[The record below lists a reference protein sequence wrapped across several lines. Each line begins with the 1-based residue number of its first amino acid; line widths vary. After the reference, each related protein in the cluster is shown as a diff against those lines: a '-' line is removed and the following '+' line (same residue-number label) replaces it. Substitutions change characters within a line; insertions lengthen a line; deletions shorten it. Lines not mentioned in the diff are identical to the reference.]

1 MYIHYFKLY
10 NISGGLYHD
19 NPFTSAANTQIRHVF
34 CFGAY
39 PRAQRPDILNGAQW
53 TQLSPS
59 SESVTE
65 FVSYL
70 ILSQRIDIQRVI
82 LAKKA

>member
-1 MYIHYFKLY
+1 MNIGPPQLSIFRRPCKLY
-10 NISGGLYHD
+10 NISGRLYYD

-59 SESVTE
+59 SEQ
-65 FVSYL
+65 L
-70 ILSQRIDIQRVI
+70 PNLCR
-82 LAKKA
+82 A